1 MTFNR
6 SAPVTR
12 TLNSLLPVS
21 PILFVAKR
29 RVADLEGFSV
39 CEFEELFFSL
49 LFLSCG
55 DSNTQPFHS
64 SGDHHSHL
72 IIPPISSTLSPLHPT
87 TPSPKPLFV
96 IQTNSSS
103 RNFFICNGPMSS
115 IHGGGSIYGG
125 GAGSVHENSTIATF
139 SSRNSLTNTTTRN
152 KLENLKINGTL
163 DLLRKEIS
171 LPVTSSKNENIVM
184 KEEQIEVNGKEIIV
198 HRVYMLYGAYRV
210 GWILDEDIHSCME
223 CQVEFNFLTR
233 RHHCR
238 ACGNIICSNCS
249 PYKATIPTLDELN
262 GSRVCVNCF
271 GLKVNL
277 NNLRHYAN
285 LEEFDSFETI
295 SSHSDDH
302 DHASSSVYSGGMIS
316 SANNVGQSPIER
328 DLRQQAQLQHKREQK
343 ALSRQKLI
351 EASRKPQYLRA
362 YR

>member
-1 MTFNR
+1 
-6 SAPVTR
+6 
-12 TLNSLLPVS
+12 
-21 PILFVAKR
+21 
-29 RVADLEGFSV
+29 
-39 CEFEELFFSL
+39 
-49 LFLSCG
+49 
-55 DSNTQPFHS
+55 
-64 SGDHHSHL
+64 
-72 IIPPISSTLSPLHPT
+72 
-87 TPSPKPLFV
+87 
-96 IQTNSSS
+96 
-103 RNFFICNGPMSS
+103 MSS
-115 IHGGGSIYGG
+115 INGGGSIYGG
-125 GAGSVHENSTIATF
+125 AAGSVNENSSIVTF
-139 SSRNSLTNTTTRN
+139 STRNSLTNPRN

-171 LPVTSSKNENIVM
+171 LPATSPKNENIVM
-184 KEEQIEVNGKEIIV
+184 KEEQIEVNGKEFIV

-277 NNLRHYAN
+277 NNLRHYSN
-285 LEEFDSFETI
+285 LEEFDSFETL
-295 SSHSDDH
+295 SSHSDDPG
-302 DHASSSVYSGGMIS
+302 SSSVYSGGMIAS
-316 SANNVGQSPIER
+316 VNNVGQSPIER

>member
-1 MTFNR
+1 VYLGPPTIRFF
-6 SAPVTR
+6 
-12 TLNSLLPVS
+12 LP
-21 PILFVAKR
+21 
-29 RVADLEGFSV
+29 AD
-39 CEFEELFFSL
+39 FF
-49 LFLSCG
+49 
-55 DSNTQPFHS
+55 
-64 SGDHHSHL
+64 
-72 IIPPISSTLSPLHPT
+72 
-87 TPSPKPLFV
+87 
-96 IQTNSSS
+96 S
-103 RNFFICNGPMSS
+103 RNFSKLEKMSS
-115 IHGGGSIYGG
+115 VNGGSNYGG
-125 GAGSVHENSTIATF
+125 GGLGSVNENSTIASF
-139 SSRNSLTNTTTRN
+139 SSRNSGRNNSRN

-171 LPVTSSKNENIVM
+171 LSANSTKNENIVM
-184 KEEQIEVNGKEIIV
+184 KEEKIEVNGKEFTV
-198 HRVYMLYGAYRV
+198 HRVYMLYGAYRI
-210 GWILDEDIHSCME
+210 GWILDEDIQSCME

-295 SSHSDDH
+295 SSQSDDH
-302 DHASSSVYSGGMIS
+302 GSGSVYSAGLIS
-316 SANNVGQSPIER
+316 SSNNTGISPIER
-328 DLRQQAQLQHKREQK
+328 DLRQQEQMQHKREQK